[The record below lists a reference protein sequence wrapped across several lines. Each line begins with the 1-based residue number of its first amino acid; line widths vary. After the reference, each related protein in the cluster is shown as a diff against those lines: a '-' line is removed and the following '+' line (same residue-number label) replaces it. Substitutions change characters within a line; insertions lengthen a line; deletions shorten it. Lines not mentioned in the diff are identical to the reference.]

1 MTTSL
6 RRVAYWSLV
15 VVTVFNALSALAGGI
30 AIIATN
36 GLGMPVSMLRS
47 GPFDSFLVPGFIL
60 IVVVGGTQTTA
71 ALLLLARAESSL
83 IWSAVAG
90 FGMII
95 WIFVET
101 GIIGGSSWLQVLY
114 FVTGTA
120 QLALVLALLG
130 ILRRIPRAALRAV

>member
-71 ALLLLARAESSL
+71 ALLLVARAESSL